1 MKLVYFVDGS
11 RGDEYVVT
19 ITRSGSVVNALCTC
33 AAGQNG
39 SFCRHRVGILTG
51 DMGGVIPHDDNK
63 DDLAT
68 LLQGSALADALARY
82 QDAEAAVDAAQAEFA
97 KVKKAL
103 SRVMYARK

>member
-1 MKLVYFVDGS
+1 MKLVHFVDGS

-19 ITRSGSVVNALCTC
+19 ITRTGALVNALCTC

-39 SFCRHRVGILTG
+39 SFCRHRVAILTG
-51 DMGGVIPHDDNK
+51 DMTGAVSHDDNK
-63 DDLAT
+63 DDLAA
-68 LLQGSALADALARY
+68 LLEGSALATALLRY
-82 QDAEAAVDAAQAEFA
+82 REAEAAFEAAQAEFA

>member
-19 ITRSGSVVNALCTC
+19 ITRVGALVNALCTC

-51 DMGGVIPHDDNK
+51 DMAGAIPHDDNK
-63 DDLAT
+63 DDLAA
-68 LLQGSALADALARY
+68 LLQGSALADALQRY
-82 QDAEAAVDAAQAEFA
+82 REAEAAVEVAQAEFA
-97 KVKKAL
+97 RVKKAL
-103 SRVMYARK
+103 SRAMYARK